1 MDYNRVQ
8 SYIKAHVLPKLDSL
22 QTGMDGIP
30 NLLTPSFDSIKNVL
44 ASITAKVDN
53 VRGGGLKPHC
63 SYRFA
68 K

>member
-44 ASITAKVDN
+44 GTITTKVDT
-53 VRGGGLKPHC
+53 VRGGWT
-63 SYRFA
+63 
-68 K
+68 